1 MKKGE
6 EGEAL
11 PDDQAQDFD
20 GDYRQGKKDY
30 IKKPR
35 DAHTKKEGEKE
46 QKYDWDRSKITV
58 DTVIPEAPKKTA
70 LLVKPVEDDLVKKLD
85 DFDNKI

>member
-1 MKKGE
+1 MK
-6 EGEAL
+6 
-11 PDDQAQDFD
+11 
-20 GDYRQGKKDY
+20 
-30 IKKPR
+30 
-35 DAHTKKEGEKE
+35 KKEGEKE

-70 LLVKPVEDDLVKKLD
+70 VLVKPVEDDLVKKLD